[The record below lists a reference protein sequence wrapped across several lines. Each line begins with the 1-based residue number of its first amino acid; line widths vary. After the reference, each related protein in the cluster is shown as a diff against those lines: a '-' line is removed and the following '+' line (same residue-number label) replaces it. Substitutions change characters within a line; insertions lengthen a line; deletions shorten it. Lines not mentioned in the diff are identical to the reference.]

1 MTAIW
6 VQPDAEYLEKEQPLI
21 FEVPGELHRKVT
33 NPEIAEEERRQTYLR
48 IFGDFAIPCM
58 KVARD
63 HPKLAGFEIID
74 AAPLAMY
81 PNEIQ
86 EDPGDII
93 ERTIKGVPKSAVNRS
108 RQRDTMFWAVVVKA
122 RQRKRLFNRFREVK
136 GPKDG
141 FESNDKLPEWM
152 AHKKTVYDNMKDM

>member
-1 MTAIW
+1 MTTIW

-48 IFGDFAIPCM
+48 IYSEFAIPCM
-58 KVARD
+58 KAARD
-63 HPKLAGFEIID
+63 HPKLAGFEILD

-86 EDPGDII
+86 EDPEDII
-93 ERTIKGVPKSAVNRS
+93 ERTIKGVPGRVIKRA
-108 RQRDTMFWAVVVKA
+108 RQRDTAFWAVVVKA
-122 RQRKRLFNRFREVK
+122 KQKKRLFERYREVK

-141 FESNDKLPEWM
+141 FEANDLMPAGM
-152 AHKKTVYDNMKDM
+152 GHKKLSYDIKKDK